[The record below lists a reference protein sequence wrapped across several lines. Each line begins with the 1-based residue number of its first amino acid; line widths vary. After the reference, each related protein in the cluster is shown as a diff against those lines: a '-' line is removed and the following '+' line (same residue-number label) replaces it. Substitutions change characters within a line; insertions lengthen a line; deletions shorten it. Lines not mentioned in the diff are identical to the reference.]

1 MIFSGL
7 YNRCM
12 SWAHHPKRERYL
24 VGVSIFESFVFP
36 VPTALLMI
44 PMVIATPDKAIR
56 LATITTLMSVFG
68 AIIGYLMG
76 WGAMSVIEP
85 WIVELGWTPQLDEAR
100 LQFEKYGVLAVAI
113 GAFTPAPFKIFT
125 LTAGILSMSFIPFIL
140 VSLLGR
146 GAHFYLIALL
156 MAWAGPKMEPVVRR
170 YIEWFGWSII
180 GIAVIAL
187 IFHNYG

>member
-12 SWAHHPKRERYL
+12 IWAHHPKRERYL
-24 VGVSIFESFVFP
+24 AGVSIFESFIFP

-56 LATITTLMSVFG
+56 LATITTVMSVLG
-68 AIIGYLMG
+68 AVIGYLLG
-76 WGAMSVIEP
+76 WGAMSAIEP
-85 WIVELGWTPQLDEAR
+85 WIVELGWLPQLEAAR

-140 VSLLGR
+140 VSLVGR
-146 GAHFYLIALL
+146 GAHFFLIALL
-156 MAWAGPKMEPVVRR
+156 MAWAGPKMEPVVRK
-170 YIEWFGWSII
+170 YIEWFGWSIV

>member
-1 MIFSGL
+1 ML
-7 YNRCM
+7 
-12 SWAHHPKRERYL
+12 WAHHPKRERYL
-24 VGVSIFESFVFP
+24 MGVSVFESFVFP

-85 WIVELGWTPQLDEAR
+85 WIVELGWTPQLDAAR

-125 LTAGILSMSFIPFIL
+125 LTAGILSMSFIPFIV

-180 GIAVIAL
+180 GIAVITL

>member
-1 MIFSGL
+1 MIFKGL
-7 YNRCM
+7 YNRAM
-12 SWAHHPKRERYL
+12 RWADHPHRERYL
-24 VGVSIFESFVFP
+24 VGVSVFESFVFP
-36 VPTALLMI
+36 LPTALLMI
-44 PMVIATPDKAIR
+44 PMVVATPDKAIR

-68 AIIGYLMG
+68 AVIGYLLG

-85 WIVELGWTPQLDEAR
+85 WITQMGWLPQLETAR
-100 LQFEKYGVLAVAI
+100 VEFEKYGVLAVAI

-156 MAWAGPKMEPVVRR
+156 MAWAGPRMEPVVRK
-170 YIEWFGWSII
+170 YIEWLGWAII
-180 GIAVIAL
+180 VLAVIGFV
-187 IFHNYG
+187 IHKYG